1 MTGDI
6 LVRAGQIIDHG
17 WEFHVVIAGVAHD
30 IQISHDYWK
39 KLTHGNIAPRDLIE
53 LALEYVREQ
62 HRLDSLLGSFSLE
75 VLESMVV
82 DFERH
87 VRAAAQTEA
96 ATNPR

>member
-17 WEFHVVIAGVAHD
+17 WEFHAVIAGVGYD
-30 IQISHDYWK
+30 IQLTHAYWK
-39 KLTHGNIAPRDLIE
+39 KLTHGDIAPRDLVE
-53 LALEYVREQ
+53 LALEYVRER
-62 HRLDSLLGSFSLE
+62 HRVDVLPGSFSLDA
-75 VLESMVV
+75 LESVVV